1 MIRAWQSKHPGRR
14 REVCK
19 REQVILEFAGLNVA
33 HERKKAGLMFDHQ
46 HGSVVLGFGSS
57 RHVQRKKGMSAL
69 PPTAGMCGATRD
81 VRFGPIADSC
91 SAAIDVG

>member
-19 REQVILEFAGLNVA
+19 REHVILEFAGLNVA

-57 RHVQRKKGMSAL
+57 RHVQRKKKACPLYPQQRACAVQLGMSAL
-69 PPTAGMCGATRD
+69 GQ
-81 VRFGPIADSC
+81 
-91 SAAIDVG
+91 